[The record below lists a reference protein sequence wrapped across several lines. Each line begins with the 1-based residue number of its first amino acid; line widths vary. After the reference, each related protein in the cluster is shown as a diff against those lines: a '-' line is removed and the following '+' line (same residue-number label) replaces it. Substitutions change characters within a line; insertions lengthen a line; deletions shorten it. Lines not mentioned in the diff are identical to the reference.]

1 MMLDLESVEQ
11 EKLIR
16 QALSYG
22 HKFVRYGKPA
32 DYIPELAKKDPSKLG
47 VAVCDLNGNMMTAG
61 DCDEQFT
68 MQSIAKVMSLI
79 LAIEQN
85 GFEYVFTK
93 VGMEPTGDAFNS
105 MVRLESLIK
114 KKPFNPMINAGAI
127 AVASCIRGS
136 SLEERQRCCVEF
148 ARKLTGNP
156 KLDVDYEVFRSE
168 KETGHKNRAI
178 INLMKANGIIDGDVE
193 PHLDLYFTICSLS
206 ANCRDMAFF
215 AAVLANN
222 GVNPNTK
229 EQLIPLRVVKLVR
242 SLMVTCG
249 MYDYSGE
256 YAATVGMPSKSGVGG
271 GIIATP
277 IGKCGIAAYGPALDE
292 KGNSVGGLKIMEFLS
307 EKMDLHM
314 F

>member
-1 MMLDLESVEQ
+1 
-11 EKLIR
+11 
-16 QALSYG
+16 
-22 HKFVRYGKPA
+22 
-32 DYIPELAKKDPSKLG
+32 
-47 VAVCDLNGNMMTAG
+47 
-61 DCDEQFT
+61 
-68 MQSIAKVMSLI
+68 
-79 LAIEQN
+79 
-85 GFEYVFTK
+85 
-93 VGMEPTGDAFNS
+93 
-105 MVRLESLIK
+105 
-114 KKPFNPMINAGAI
+114 
-127 AVASCIRGS
+127 
-136 SLEERQRCCVEF
+136 
-148 ARKLTGNP
+148 
-156 KLDVDYEVFRSE
+156 
-168 KETGHKNRAI
+168 
-178 INLMKANGIIDGDVE
+178 MKANGIIDGDVE

-271 GIIATP
+271 GIIAAP

>member
-1 MMLDLESVEQ
+1 MNEPKDLKQQIADLQQQILQSEKLASLGLLSAGITHEIQNPLNFVINFSQMATDLVDDLEELLEEEQ
-11 EKLIR
+11 IDLDDPAHEELAETLSNLRLYLAKIANHGHRATDIIQGILR
-16 QALSYG
+16 YSRGKEDLFVPTDMAHLLKEYVWLSY
-22 HKFVRYGKPA
+22 HAMRANLPCFNVTIHESYASDLPEVKV
-32 DYIPELAKKDPSKLG
+32 IPQDIS
-47 VAVCDLNGNMMTAG
+47 
-61 DCDEQFT
+61 
-68 MQSIAKVMSLI
+68 
-79 LAIEQN
+79 
-85 GFEYVFTK
+85 
-93 VGMEPTGDAFNS
+93 
-105 MVRLESLIK
+105 
-114 KKPFNPMINAGAI
+114 
-127 AVASCIRGS
+127 
-136 SLEERQRCCVEF
+136 
-148 ARKLTGNP
+148 
-156 KLDVDYEVFRSE
+156 
-168 KETGHKNRAI
+168 RAI

-271 GIIATP
+271 GIIAAP

-292 KGNSVGGLKIMEFLS
+292 KGKSVGGLKIMEFLS